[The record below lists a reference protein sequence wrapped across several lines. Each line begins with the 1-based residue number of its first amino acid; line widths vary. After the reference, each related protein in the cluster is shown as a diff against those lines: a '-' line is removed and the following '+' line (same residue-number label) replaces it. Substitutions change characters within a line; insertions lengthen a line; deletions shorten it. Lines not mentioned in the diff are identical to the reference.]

1 MRAATLE
8 ETRVN
13 PCLVERSMGILQSI
27 LLDACRVRLGKRF
40 YFELATLFRN
50 DCQDFELRLIDG
62 AMGRETSF
70 TLAFRSI
77 ARPVGSTT
85 IVATLDK
92 GPELGAIELRDQ
104 NSLSALSALI
114 KDSLR
119 EFLQAIA
126 QYILETND
134 LPSPPTHKPKPCEA
148 QQEAPALESVDF
160 FEEDLNENT
169 NVVKEVGEITPLRLA
184 TF

>member
-1 MRAATLE
+1 
-8 ETRVN
+8 
-13 PCLVERSMGILQSI
+13 MGILQSI

-92 GPELGAIELRDQ
+92 GPELGAVELRDQ
-104 NSLSALSALI
+104 QSLGILSALI

-119 EFLQAIA
+119 EFLQAIS
-126 QYILETND
+126 QYVLESND
-134 LPSPPTHKPKPCEA
+134 LPTSPTAKPKIKPKPTET
-148 QQEAPALESVDF
+148 QRAPALESVDF

-169 NVVKEVGEITPLRLA
+169 NVVKEVGEVTPLRLA